1 MSSIIQQIQPS
12 VRNQIPDPLSICL
25 LLNFTIIDYPPPI
38 DDYEYNVLPVIT
50 NHKVILPSNSK
61 IESITPT
68 ILGVR
73 NPSNDSFI
81 PLNHMFPI
89 LYPNPEFKNKL
100 ESIAVN
106 NTVII
111 TFIDGKFSEALK
123 TFYHTSI
130 KRLNITN
137 FITIVDSEE
146 SRKVFDNIFIVTILD
161 SERERRN

>member
-1 MSSIIQQIQPS
+1 MSSTIQQTQPS
-12 VRNQIPDPLSICL
+12 VSNQIPDPLSICL

-50 NHKVILPSNSK
+50 KHKVVLPSNSK

-89 LYPNPEFKNKL
+89 LYPNPEFKHKL

-146 SRKVFDNIFIVTILD
+146 SRKVFDNMFIVTILD